1 MFRLL
6 SSFGLETIVE
16 SANESSLPLTDG
28 PIWQPP
34 GLDALMTHT
43 NQPLP
48 APFQQPFHADPN
60 MPDFTNMGMGEFLD
74 WSQRTGQ
81 SGYENHHGVYQ
92 NGHGQDQNQNGGGLM
107 FDTHNA
113 QQDDERRGRSW

>member
-1 MFRLL
+1 MCWADYRRLL

-34 GLDALMTHT
+34 GLDALMAHS
-43 NQPLP
+43 NQPIP
-48 APFQQPFHADPN
+48 SPFQQAFQVDPN

-74 WSQRTGQ
+74 WTGQ
-81 SGYENHHGVYQ
+81 NGLSNQQGVDQNGQ
-92 NGHGQDQNQNGGGLM
+92 NGHDGGGSM
-107 FDTHNA
+107 FESPGN
-113 QQDDERRGRSW
+113 QQDERRGRPW